1 MDMVTMDIIDSSM
14 VPACREMGITPMKT
28 SYSTIFNEALDFT
41 CALAD
46 AGERRDGLRLFR
58 RGR

>member
-1 MDMVTMDIIDSSM
+1 MDIIDSSM

-28 SYSTIFNEALDFT
+28 SYSTNFNEALDFT
-41 CALAD
+41 CTLAD